1 MFDNLL
7 IAREGAVALLT
18 LNRPQSL
25 NALNAP
31 LLDELRQAILQVRDD
46 SSLRAVIMTGAG
58 TRAFAAGADLKEL
71 AALPPVAMHVYAQ
84 AGQRVLDLLEQ
95 LGKPVVAAIN
105 GFALGGGCELAM
117 ACTLRIAADTA
128 RFGQPEVN
136 LGLMPGFAGTQR
148 LVRLV
153 GKGRALD
160 LLLTGRQIDAADALR
175 IGLVDR
181 VCPAAA
187 VMTEARTLAGEL
199 AAKPPLAVRS
209 ILEAVHR
216 GSETTFEAGQALEA
230 SLFGLLASTAD
241 MREGTA
247 AFLEKRHA
255 RLQGRVSGAAG
266 NIQRNRLPLRH
277 RGVTLQSGG
286 HRPGCCVVRAP
297 RSPRPVSPTAT
308 SASSTCRARSRF
320 RWPH

>member
-58 TRAFAAGADLKEL
+58 TKAFAAGADLKEFG
-71 AALPPVAMHVYAQ
+71 ALPPVAMQAYAQ

-148 LVRLV
+148 LVRLI

-181 VCPAAA
+181 VCPASA
-187 VMTEARTLAGEL
+187 VMTEARTLASEL

-216 GSETTFEAGQALEA
+216 GSDTTFEAGQALEA

-247 AFLEKRHA
+247 AFLEKR
-255 RLQGRVSGAAG
+255 
-266 NIQRNRLPLRH
+266 P
-277 RGVTLQSGG
+277 
-286 HRPGCCVVRAP
+286 
-297 RSPRPVSPTAT
+297 PV
-308 SASSTCRARSRF
+308 F
-320 RWPH
+320 KGE

>member
-25 NALNAP
+25 NALNAS

-46 SSLRAVIMTGAG
+46 SSLRAVIVTGAG
-58 TRAFAAGADLKEL
+58 SRAFAAGADLKEL
-71 AALPPVAMHVYAQ
+71 AALPPVAMRAYAQ

-95 LGKPVVAAIN
+95 LGKPVVAAVN

-148 LVRLV
+148 LVRLI

-175 IGLVDR
+175 IGLVER

-187 VMTEARTLAGEL
+187 VMTEARTIAGEL
-199 AAKPPLAVRS
+199 AAKPPLAVRN

-247 AFLEKRHA
+247 AFLEKR
-255 RLQGRVSGAAG
+255 
-266 NIQRNRLPLRH
+266 
-277 RGVTLQSGG
+277 T
-286 HRPGCCVVRAP
+286 
-297 RSPRPVSPTAT
+297 PV
-308 SASSTCRARSRF
+308 F
-320 RWPH
+320 KGE